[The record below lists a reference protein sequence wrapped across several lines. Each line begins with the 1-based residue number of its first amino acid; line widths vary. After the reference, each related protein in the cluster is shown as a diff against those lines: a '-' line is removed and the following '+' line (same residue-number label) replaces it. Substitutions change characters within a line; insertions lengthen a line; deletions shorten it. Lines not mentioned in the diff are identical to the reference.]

1 MEDTPS
7 KATGIPRLSK
17 LPRPQSGIPKPTSAL
32 PRPASVIRP
41 SPSRESLAST
51 GTTATRTGGADF
63 RNSRLRSAAST
74 DQLRNSQSST
84 PRNPRLRTSIS
95 RDHLRS
101 AAIGTPSSPTPRA
114 SRPPPLSGVS
124 PARVGGTPSRKAST
138 TFQAIP
144 DEETQPEQESGESN
158 EVIFRRRLTL
168 TRRPSE
174 TFSISSLQ
182 DIIGVNDVG
191 LPASSEGDDAP
202 DASKPRSLRPRPSLS
217 ERTMETLASIPS
229 SPALRKKPSSSFFD
243 GNQNRHRSSSRAS
256 RPGSS
261 YSSDERAPSRGG
273 SRPGSSGRI
282 ESYGVSTSKSVA
294 AMKTPLSTIKGTPES
309 RQVRDAKTP
318 SLRKSTSRTSISG
331 VSKLPTGLGSSGEN
345 TASPAKKSYGMLP
358 PKSKPAAARS
368 NKPLLRKPSV
378 AGLDASG
385 TVASWDGTI
394 QPAGSTLGGNDD
406 SASPSA
412 YRKSSAALRDQI
424 AKAKA
429 AKRAATRQPS
439 TALDASDSQE
449 VPIVPSDDGF
459 DFGVHHDPF
468 NLKRGESSSKKVLQQ
483 RISAGRTTGRLNIAA
498 LDLKEIPAEVT
509 QMYDLSSIGANDGSW
524 AESVDLTRFVAADN
538 ELEKLDDSLFP
549 DLGPGGLD
557 DDEQPNIFGDL
568 ETLDLHGNLLIAV
581 PLGFQ
586 RLSHL
591 TSLNLVRPQYYPAYF
606 GSRLIVCSRQI
617 G

>member
-51 GTTATRTGGADF
+51 GSTAARTGGAEP

-74 DQLRNSQSST
+74 DQLRSSQSST

-101 AAIGTPSSPTPRA
+101 AANGTPGSPTPRA

-124 PARVGGTPSRKAST
+124 PARVGATPSRKAST
-138 TFQAIP
+138 TFQTIP
-144 DEETQPEQESGESN
+144 DEEAQPEQESGESSG
-158 EVIFRRRLTL
+158 VIFRRRLTL

-182 DIIGVNDVG
+182 DIIGVNDDGG
-191 LPASSEGDDAP
+191 LPPSSEGDDAP
-202 DASKPRSLRPRPSLS
+202 DTVKPRSLRPRPSLS

-229 SPALRKKPSSSFFD
+229 SPALRKTPSSSFFD

-282 ESYGVSTSKSVA
+282 ESYRASASKSSVA

-318 SLRKSTSRTSISG
+318 SLRKSTSRASISG
-331 VSKLPTGLGSSGEN
+331 VSKLPTGLGSSAEN
-345 TASPAKKSYGMLP
+345 TASPARKTYGMLP

-378 AGLDASG
+378 AGLDAS
-385 TVASWDGTI
+385 VPDASWDGTI
-394 QPAGSTLGGNDD
+394 QPASSTLGGNDD

-429 AKRAATRQPS
+429 AKRATTRQPS
-439 TALDASDSQE
+439 TTLDAPDSQE

-549 DLGPGGLD
+549 DSSPDGLG
-557 DDEQPNIFGDL
+557 DDEQPNIFGGL

-591 TSLNLVRPQYYPAYF
+591 TSLNLVRAYYPAN
-606 GSRLIVCSRQI
+606 LVCQR
-617 G
+617 